1 MADTT
6 VSFEDGS
13 AYDRFMG
20 RWSRVIGNQFLR
32 WLEPEP
38 GRRWLEIGCG
48 TGVFTEVLLDAVAPQ
63 SLIAVDPAVAQIDY
77 ARQRLAGRA
86 ADIRIADAQNLPFSQ
101 SEFDFI
107 VSALALNFI
116 PERERAACEMRRVCR
131 PGGWVAG
138 YVWDFAA
145 DRSSGWPLR
154 SGFRK
159 IGVEPPQVPG
169 AEVTSM
175 EALTRLFAQAGL
187 DQIEARSVEVT
198 AEFANF
204 DEYWRSQTPAFTPQG
219 RLVSELT
226 PSQREIL
233 IDAVRAALPTHSDG
247 KVFYSAH
254 ANAIKSRCPE

>member
-1 MADTT
+1 MVHAI

-13 AYDRFMG
+13 AYERFMG
-20 RWSRVIGNQFLR
+20 RWSRAIGNEFLH

-77 ARQRLAGRA
+77 ARRRLAGRVG
-86 ADIRIADAQNLPFSQ
+86 DIRIADAQNLPFSQ

-107 VSALALNFI
+107 VSALAFNFI

-154 SGFRK
+154 FGLRK
-159 IGVEPPQVPG
+159 IGVDPPQVPG
-169 AEVTSM
+169 AEDTSM
-175 EALTRLFAQAGL
+175 EALKRLFAQAGL
-187 DQIEARSVEVT
+187 EQIEVRSVEVK

-204 DEYWRSQTPAFTPQG
+204 DEYWCSQTPSFTPQG
-219 RLVSELT
+219 RIVSALT
-226 PSQREIL
+226 PTQRKAL
-233 IDAVRAALPTHSDG
+233 IDAVRAALPGHSDG
-247 KVFYSAH
+247 GVIYSAH
-254 ANAIKSRCPE
+254 ANAIKSRCPG

>member
-1 MADTT
+1 MAVTT

-13 AYDRFMG
+13 AYERFMG
-20 RWSRVIGNQFLR
+20 RWSRSIGNQFID

-38 GRRWLEIGCG
+38 GCRWLEIGCG
-48 TGVFTEVLLDAVAPQ
+48 TGVFTEMLLDAVAPG
-63 SLIAVDPAVAQIDY
+63 SLIAVDPAAAQIDY
-77 ARQRLAGRA
+77 ARKRLAGRV
-86 ADIRIADAQNLPFSQ
+86 ADIRTADARNLPFLQ
-101 SEFDFI
+101 GEFDFI

-116 PERERAACEMRRVCR
+116 PERERAAFEMRRVCR

-154 SGFRK
+154 SGLRK

-169 AEVTSM
+169 ADVTSM
-175 EALTRLFAQAGL
+175 NALKRLFAHVGL
-187 DQIEARSVEVT
+187 ERVEVRSIEVR

-204 DEYWRSQTPAFTPQG
+204 DEYWCSQTPAFTPQG
-219 RLVSELT
+219 RVVSELT
-226 PSQREIL
+226 PSQREGL
-233 IDAVRAALPTHSDG
+233 IDAVRTALPTNPDG
-247 KVFYSAH
+247 RVFYSAH

>member
-1 MADTT
+1 MAGAT

-13 AYDRFMG
+13 AYERFMG
-20 RWSRVIGNQFLR
+20 RWSHAIGNEFLE
-32 WLEPEP
+32 WLEPEADC
-38 GRRWLEIGCG
+38 RWLEIGCG
-48 TGVFTEVLLDAVAPQ
+48 TGAFTEVVLDTVAPR

-77 ARQRLAGRA
+77 ARRRLAGRVV
-86 ADIRIADAQNLPFSQ
+86 DIRIADAQNLPFAQ
-101 SEFDFI
+101 GEFDVI
-107 VSALALNFI
+107 VSALAFNFI

-131 PGGWVAG
+131 PRGLVAG

-154 SGFRK
+154 FGFRE
-159 IGVEPPQVPG
+159 IGIDPPQVPG
-169 AEVTSM
+169 AEDTSM
-175 EALTRLFAQAGL
+175 EALNRLFAQAGL
-187 DQIEARSVEVT
+187 EQMEVRSVEVT

-226 PSQREIL
+226 LSQREIL
-233 IDAVRAALPTHSDG
+233 IDAVRSVLRTHSNG

>member
-1 MADTT
+1 MPGAT

-13 AYDRFMG
+13 AYERFMG
-20 RWSRVIGNQFLR
+20 RWSRAIGNEFLH
-32 WLEPEP
+32 WLDPEP
-38 GRRWLEIGCG
+38 GYRWLEIGCG

-77 ARQRLAGRA
+77 ARRRLAGRV
-86 ADIRIADAQNLPFSQ
+86 ADIRIADAQNLPFLQ
-101 SEFDFI
+101 GEFDFI
-107 VSALALNFI
+107 VSALAFNFI

-154 SGFRK
+154 FGFRR
-159 IGVEPPQVPG
+159 IAVEPPQVPG
-169 AEVTSM
+169 AQDTSM
-175 EALTRLFAQAGL
+175 EALKRLFAQAGL
-187 DQIEARSVEVT
+187 EQMEVRSVEVT

-226 PSQREIL
+226 PSQRELL
-233 IDAVRAALPTHSDG
+233 IDAVRTALPTRSDG
-247 KVFYSAH
+247 RVFYSAH

>member
-1 MADTT
+1 MAATT

-13 AYDRFMG
+13 AYERFMG
-20 RWSRVIGNQFLR
+20 RWSRAIGHQFLR
-32 WLEPEP
+32 WLEPKP
-38 GRRWLEIGCG
+38 GMSWLEIGCG
-48 TGVFTEVLLDAVAPQ
+48 TGVFTEVLLDAVAPA

-77 ARQRLAGRA
+77 ARQRLASRA
-86 ADIRIADAQNLPFSQ
+86 ADIRIADARNLPFSQ
-101 SEFDFI
+101 GEFDFI

-116 PERERAACEMRRVCR
+116 PEIERAAGEMRRVCR

-138 YVWDFAA
+138 YVWDFAG

-159 IGVEPPQVPG
+159 IGIEPPQVPG
-169 AEVTSM
+169 ADVTSM
-175 EALTRLFAQAGL
+175 EALKRLFAQAGL
-187 DQIEARSVEVT
+187 EQVEVRSLEVR

-219 RLVSELT
+219 KAVSELA
-226 PSQREIL
+226 PPQRDAL
-233 IDAVRAALPTHSDG
+233 IDAVRAALPTNSDG
-247 KVFYSAH
+247 GVFYSAH

>member
-1 MADTT
+1 MPGAT

-13 AYDRFMG
+13 AYERFMG
-20 RWSRVIGNQFLR
+20 RWSRAIGNEFLH

-38 GRRWLEIGCG
+38 GCRWLEIGCG
-48 TGVFTEVLLDAVAPQ
+48 TGVFTEVLLDAVAPE

-77 ARQRLAGRA
+77 ARQRLAGRV
-86 ADIRIADAQNLPFSQ
+86 ADIRIAEAQNLPFSQ
-101 SEFDFI
+101 GEFDFI

-116 PERERAACEMRRVCR
+116 AERERAACEMRRVCR

-175 EALTRLFAQAGL
+175 EALKRLFAQVGL
-187 DQIEARSVEVT
+187 EQVEVRSVEVR

-204 DEYWRSQTPAFTPQG
+204 DEYWCSQTPFFTPQG

-226 PSQREIL
+226 PPQREVL
-233 IDAVRAALPTHSDG
+233 IDTVRADLPTNSDG
-247 KVFYSAH
+247 RVFYSAH

>member
-1 MADTT
+1 MAGAT

-13 AYDRFMG
+13 AYERFMG
-20 RWSRVIGNQFLR
+20 RWSRAIGNEFLH

-38 GRRWLEIGCG
+38 GCRWLEIGCG

-77 ARQRLAGRA
+77 ARRRLAGRVG
-86 ADIRIADAQNLPFSQ
+86 DVRIADAQNLPFSQ
-101 SEFDFI
+101 GEFDFI
-107 VSALALNFI
+107 VSALAFNFI

-131 PGGWVAG
+131 PGGRVAG

-154 SGFRK
+154 FGFRK
-159 IGVEPPQVPG
+159 IGVEPPHIPG
-169 AEVTSM
+169 AEDTSM
-175 EALTRLFAQAGL
+175 EALKRLFAQAGL
-187 DQIEARSVEVT
+187 EQMEVRSIEVT

-226 PSQREIL
+226 ASQREAL
-233 IDAVRAALPTHSDG
+233 IDAVRAALPAHSDG
-247 KVFYSAH
+247 RVFYSAH